1 MKTTKY
7 LLAVA
12 TGCVVAMTAFQAGA
26 ADIEVKMLNKGDKGM
41 FVFSPEF
48 VKANVG
54 DTVHFIAADKG
65 HNAES
70 IEGILPDGAQPFKGE
85 MGKDISVTLDK
96 EGLYGVRCKPHFAL
110 GMVALIEAGKPVH
123 EDAVKAAKLPPKVK
137 QKFGEF
143 LAEVDAK

>member
-54 DTVHFIAADKG
+54 DTVHFIAADQG

-70 IEGILPDGAQPFKGE
+70 IEGVLPDGAQPFKGE
-85 MGKDISVTLDK
+85 MGKDITITLDK

-110 GMVALIEAGKPVH
+110 GMVALIEAGKPVN